1 MQTAA
6 LTVQTPR
13 LPYRETLPLLID
25 KFLNSLDVRP
35 SSRSTYRRSLKT
47 YFDFLDKQGAEL
59 RYTDRETVLRYKQY
73 LIDSKLSELTV
84 GSYITTVR
92 LFYEWTEANK
102 LYPNVSKGVKNPKR
116 SKGFKKNPITIGQ
129 IRELL
134 EQVDMGSLTG
144 KRDYAILNLLLRGG
158 LRTIEIVR
166 ANIRDVGYKHGK
178 LVIFVHGKGRDNKE
192 DFVPL
197 SDKKAY
203 RPILD
208 YLEARGEKDPDAP
221 LFVSHSNNSQGQ
233 RLTTRTISKIVKDGL
248 RGIGLDA
255 LSLTA
260 HSLRHTAG
268 VEYYRKTRDL
278 YATQLFMRHSDPATT
293 QIYLRTVEEE
303 VRLNNYPGD
312 ILDEIF

>member
-1 MQTAA
+1 METAA
-6 LTVQTPR
+6 LTVQNPG
-13 LPYRETLPLLID
+13 LPYLEARQSLIE
-25 KFLNSLDVRP
+25 KFINSLDVKP
-35 SSRSTYRRSLKT
+35 TSRSSYRRALKS
-47 YFDFLDKQGAEL
+47 YIDYLDTQNIEL
-59 RYTDRETVLRYKQY
+59 RYTDRETVLRYKQ
-73 LIDSKLSELTV
+73 LLQERKLSDLTI
-84 GSYITTVR
+84 GAYITTVR
-92 LFYEWTEANK
+92 IFYEWAEANK
-102 LYPNVSKGVKNPKR
+102 IYPNIAKGVKGASR
-116 SKGFKKNPITIGQ
+116 SKGFKKNPITIEQ

-134 EQVDMGSLTG
+134 EQVDTSSLTG

-158 LRTIEIVR
+158 LRTIEIIR
-166 ANIRDVGYKHGK
+166 ADIKDIGYKHGK

-221 LFVSHSNNSQGQ
+221 LFVSHSNNSNGQ
-233 RLTTRTISKIVKDGL
+233 RLTTRTISKIVKEGL
-248 RGIGLDA
+248 RSIGLDA
-255 LSLTA
+255 LNLTA